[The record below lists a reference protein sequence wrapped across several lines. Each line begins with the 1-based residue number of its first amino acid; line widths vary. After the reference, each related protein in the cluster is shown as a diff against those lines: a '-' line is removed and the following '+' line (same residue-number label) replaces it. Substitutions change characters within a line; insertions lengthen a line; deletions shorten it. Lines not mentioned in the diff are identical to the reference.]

1 MKINLKSWLSVLV
14 LVVLSVY
21 LKTYLTNHHLVL
33 SNLSKTII
41 LVVLIFLVILNTIKY
56 TKYDKP
62 KINILSILKII
73 LFSGQK
79 SMDGKQ
85 AE

>member
-21 LKTYLTNHHLVL
+21 LKKYLTNHHLVL

-41 LVVLIFLVILNTIKY
+41 FPNTAAYNAAK
-56 TKYDKP
+56 
-62 KINILSILKII
+62 
-73 LFSGQK
+73 
-79 SMDGKQ
+79 
-85 AE
+85 